1 MNIEKSLWSS
11 NGDAIVFSVPFT
23 KVNREKRT
31 VSGFA
36 TLDNIDQTGDLVTA
50 EASLKAFENFRGNI
64 REMHGSSAVGK
75 MLSFR
80 PETFYDPATKEFY
93 NGVYVDAYV
102 SKNIK
107 SEDQK
112 YLFALIDEFISM
124 IVKSENVNSIDQV
137 NDEIIE
143 KYFSDHLD
151 SGSMI
156 SMDGKNHSQICG
168 LFREMAVNSYKLTE
182 YVMTNKLGFVPI
194 PGYYDGNVDV

>member
-1 MNIEKSLWSS
+1 MDRRKAIKRISLSFGS
-11 NGDAIVFSVPFT
+11 M
-23 KVNREKRT
+23 T
-31 VSGFA
+31 VSTGLISIVQSCQSDDSLNNLKFFN
-36 TLDNIDQTGDLVTA
+36 TTQISFLDRVLEIIL
-50 EASLKAFENFRGNI
+50 
-64 REMHGSSAVGK
+64 
-75 MLSFR
+75 
-80 PETFYDPATKEFY
+80 PETETPGAISLNLSKF
-93 NGVYVDAYV
+93 VDAYV

-182 YVMTNKLGFVPI
+182 YVMTSKLGFVPI

>member
-1 MNIEKSLWSS
+1 MDRRKAIKRISLSFGS
-11 NGDAIVFSVPFT
+11 M
-23 KVNREKRT
+23 T
-31 VSGFA
+31 VSTGLISIVQSCQSDDSLNNLKFFN
-36 TLDNIDQTGDLVTA
+36 TTQISFLDRVLEIIL
-50 EASLKAFENFRGNI
+50 
-64 REMHGSSAVGK
+64 
-75 MLSFR
+75 
-80 PETFYDPATKEFY
+80 PETETPGAISLNLSKF
-93 NGVYVDAYV
+93 VDAYV

-156 SMDGKNHSQICG
+156 SMDGKSQVLQSTGTSWDVSTLPQG
-168 LFREMAVNSYKLTE
+168 LYILRSFDQHGTLIGNDKL
-182 YVMTNKLGFVPI
+182 LI
-194 PGYYDGNVDV
+194 Q